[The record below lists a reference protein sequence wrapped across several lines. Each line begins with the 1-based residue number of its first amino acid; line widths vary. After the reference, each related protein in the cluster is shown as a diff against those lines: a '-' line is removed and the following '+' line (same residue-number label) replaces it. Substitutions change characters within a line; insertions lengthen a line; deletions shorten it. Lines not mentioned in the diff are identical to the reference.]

1 MSKQLRVLENIRID
15 SMDLIY
21 KPLRVVGLFYS
32 SNGIEYERACKFSPF
47 DYAATGANYIRGELI
62 TVENEEARVLLRVF
76 PDFFTKENVS

>member
-15 SMDLIY
+15 SADLIY
-21 KPLRVVGLFYS
+21 SPMQVVGLFYS
-32 SNGIEYERACKFSPF
+32 SNGVEYERACKFNPF
-47 DYAATGANYIRGELI
+47 HYSVTGANYIRGELI